1 MNISFDWLKEYV
13 DIEDMTPQELD
24 DLLTFSGLEVDSM
37 EKVETIKGGLEHVV
51 IAQVLTCEPHPDS
64 DHLHLTTV
72 DVRGERP
79 LNIVCGAPNV
89 AAGQK
94 VVCAQ
99 IGTKIYTSDTEY
111 YEIKKGKLRGAVS
124 EGMLCAAD
132 ELQLGTDHAGIMV
145 LPDDAPVGMPAK
157 EYFHVKDDCLL
168 EVAITA
174 NRMDAISHIGVARD
188 VVAVRNTREGK
199 QLKIK
204 WPEIAE
210 CVNASTCKCVS
221 ADAPASNTITQSHDN
236 AIRVTVEDPDLCPR
250 YTGITLRGVKVGESP
265 EWLQNRLRTV
275 GLRPIN
281 NVVDVTNFV
290 MMEVGQPLHAFDADQ
305 IAGGHVIVKTLPQ
318 GTKFVTLDG
327 VERTLDQRDLMICN
341 EQEGMCIAG
350 VFGGLKSGVTME
362 TKNVFLECA
371 FFNPVSI
378 RKTSQRHTLK
388 TDASYRYERTCDPNI
403 TEWALRRAVKLIR
416 ELAGGE
422 ICGQM
427 IDIYPNKIER
437 PTVEVNFRRMFDLIG
452 QDIPLE
458 AVRTALTS
466 LDIEIVNETAD
477 GMTLR
482 VPTCKADVTRECDI
496 VEEIMRIYGYNNITF
511 DERLN
516 SCLSYGRK
524 PNPAKLKN
532 AAADY
537 LTDNGFSEIMNN
549 SLTKGEYYEDNAD
562 FPADRCVQ
570 IINPLS
576 KELNVMRQTL
586 LYSGLECIARNIN
599 YRILDQKLYEFGR
612 SYCVNASMCKC
623 VSDGASATNAL
634 TQSNDNAIT
643 DVTKRFT
650 ETEHVSIFMTGNM
663 TPESWKTKPAEVDF
677 YYLKSYVMTLLQRMR
692 VNMGRVEMVPTQYKF
707 FAEGLDIVQRD
718 SKKLLGTL
726 GRIGRETLKKMDIKQ
741 PVFYADLNWTLLL
754 KQYPTKEVQYQEVAK
769 FPEVRRDLALVLRK
783 DITFAQVEQ
792 AALQCEKKL
801 LKSVSLF
808 DVYEGKGI
816 TEGFK
821 SYAVSFILQDKDKTL
836 NDKQIE
842 STMAK
847 IQKTLET
854 QLGAKIRG

>member
-13 DIEDMTPQELD
+13 DIEDMTPQQLD

-72 DVRGERP
+72 DVGGERP

-199 QLKIK
+199 NLAIK
-204 WPEIAE
+204 WPEVE
-210 CVNASTCKCVS
+210 SGEWKVESDK
-221 ADAPASNTITQSHDN
+221 
-236 AIRVTVEDPDLCPR
+236 AIRVTVEEPELCPR
-250 YTGITLRGVKVGESP
+250 YTGITLRNVKVGESP

-290 MMEVGQPLHAFDADQ
+290 MMEVGQPLHAFDADK
-305 IAGGHVIVKTLPQ
+305 IGGGHVVVKRLPQ

-327 VERTLDQRDLMICN
+327 VERTLDARDLMICDEN
-341 EQEGMCIAG
+341 EGMCIAG
-350 VFGGLKSGVTME
+350 VFGGQKSGVSME
-362 TKNVFLECA
+362 TTNVFLESA

-416 ELAGGE
+416 ELAGGD

-427 IDIYPNKIER
+427 VDLYPKKIER
-437 PTVEVNFRRMFDLIG
+437 PTVEVNFRRMFDLVG

-466 LDIEIVNETAD
+466 LDIEIVREDAE
-477 GMTLR
+477 GMTLK

-496 VEEIMRIYGYNNITF
+496 VEEIMRIYGYNNIHIGTTV
-511 DERLN
+511 N
-516 SCLSYGRK
+516 SCLSYGKKPDPRK
-524 PNPAKLKN
+524 LRN
-532 AAADY
+532 AVSDY

-549 SLTKGEYYEDNAD
+549 SLTKSEYYDENPD
-562 FPADRCVQ
+562 FPADRCIP

-599 YRILDQKLYEFGR
+599 YKIHDQKLYEFGR
-612 SYCVNASMCKC
+612 SYVK
-623 VSDGASATNAL
+623 
-634 TQSNDNAIT
+634 T
-643 DVTKRFT
+643 DEAANQELPVTKRFN
-650 ETEHVSIFMTGNM
+650 ETEHVSIFLTGNM
-663 TPESWKTKPAEVDF
+663 TPESWKMKPAEADF
-677 YYLKSYVMTLLQRMR
+677 FYLKAYVMDILHRMR

-707 FAEGLDIVQRD
+707 FAEGLDLVLRD
-718 SKKLLGTL
+718 NKKVLATLGTL
-726 GRIGRETLKKMDIKQ
+726 GRETLKRMDIKQ

-754 KQYPTKEVQYQEVAK
+754 KGYPTKEVQYQDVAK
-769 FPEVRRDLALVLRK
+769 FPEVRRDLALILKK
-783 DITFAQVEQ
+783 DVTFAAIEQ
-792 AALQCEKKL
+792 AAMQCEKKL
-801 LKSVSLF
+801 LKRVSLF

-816 TEGFK
+816 ADGFK

-842 STMAK
+842 TTMAK

-854 QLGAKIRG
+854 QLGAKVRG

>member
-72 DVRGERP
+72 DVGGERP

-199 QLKIK
+199 QLSIK
-204 WPEIAE
+204 WPE
-210 CVNASTCKCVS
+210 
-221 ADAPASNTITQSHDN
+221 APELPELPDSPE
-236 AIRVTVEDPDLCPR
+236 AIRVTVEEPELCPR
-250 YTGITLRGVKVGESP
+250 YTGITLRNVKVGESP

-281 NVVDVTNFV
+281 NIVDVTNFV
-290 MMEVGQPLHAFDADQ
+290 MMEVGQPLHAFDADK
-305 IAGGHVIVKTLPQ
+305 IGGGHVVVKRLPQ

-327 VERTLDQRDLMICN
+327 VERTLDARDLMICDEN
-341 EQEGMCIAG
+341 EGMCIAG
-350 VFGGLKSGVTME
+350 VFGGQKSGVSME
-362 TKNVFLECA
+362 TTNVFLESA

-416 ELAGGE
+416 ELAGGD

-427 IDIYPNKIER
+427 VDLYPNKIER
-437 PTVEVNFRRMFDLIG
+437 PTVEVNFRRMFDLVG

-466 LDIEIVNETAD
+466 LDIEIVREDAE
-477 GMTLR
+477 GMTLK

-496 VEEIMRIYGYNNITF
+496 VEEILRIYGYNNIHISETV
-511 DERLN
+511 N
-516 SCLSYGRK
+516 SCLSYGKK
-524 PNPAKLKN
+524 PDPRKLKN
-532 AAADY
+532 AVSDY

-549 SLTKGEYYEDNAD
+549 SLTKSEYYEENPD
-562 FPADRCVQ
+562 FPADRCIP

-599 YRILDQKLYEFGR
+599 YKIHDQKLYEFGR
-612 SYCVNASMCKC
+612 SYVK
-623 VSDGASATNAL
+623 
-634 TQSNDNAIT
+634 T
-643 DVTKRFT
+643 DEAANQELPVTKRFN
-650 ETEHVSIFMTGNM
+650 ETEHVSIFLTGNM
-663 TPESWKTKPAEVDF
+663 TPESWKMKPAESDF
-677 YYLKSYVMTLLQRMR
+677 FYLKAYVIDILHRMR

-718 SKKLLGTL
+718 SKKLLGTI

-741 PVFYADLNWTLLL
+741 PVYYADLNWTLLL
-754 KQYPTKEVQYQEVAK
+754 KGYPTKEVQYQEVAK
-769 FPEVRRDLALVLRK
+769 FPEVRRDLALILKK
-783 DITFAQVEQ
+783 DVTFAAIEQ
-792 AALQCEKKL
+792 AAMQCEKKL
-801 LKSVSLF
+801 LKRVSLF

-816 TEGFK
+816 ADGFK

-854 QLGAKIRG
+854 QLGAKVRG

>member
-1 MNISFDWLKEYV
+1 MNISFDWLKDYV
-13 DIEDMTPQELD
+13 DLGDMTPEQLD

-72 DVRGERP
+72 DVGTGTP

-99 IGTKIYTSDTEY
+99 IGTKIYTSDTEF

-188 VVAVRNTREGK
+188 VVAVLNTREGK
-199 QLKIK
+199 NLKIK
-204 WPEIAE
+204 WPE
-210 CVNASTCKCVS
+210 
-221 ADAPASNTITQSHDN
+221 APEFPDIPENPA
-236 AIRVTVEDPDLCPR
+236 AIKVTVEDANLCPR
-250 YTGITLRGVKVGESP
+250 YTGITLRNVKVGESP

-305 IAGGHVIVKTLPQ
+305 ITGGHVIVKTLPQ
-318 GTKFVTLDG
+318 GTKFTTLDG
-327 VERTLDQRDLMICN
+327 VERTLDARDLMICN
-341 EQEGMCIAG
+341 AGGGDRDGGANEPQPMCIAG

-362 TKNVFLECA
+362 TKNVFLESA
-371 FFNPVSI
+371 FFNPLGI

-416 ELAGGE
+416 EVAGGE
-422 ICGQM
+422 ICGTM
-427 IDIYPNKIER
+427 IDLYPKKVER
-437 PTVEVNFRRMFDLIG
+437 PTVEVNFRRMFDLVG

-466 LDIEIVNETAD
+466 LDIEIVNETAE

-496 VEEIMRIYGYNNITF
+496 VEEIMRIYGYNNIHV
-511 DERLN
+511 DERVN
-516 SCLSYGRK
+516 SCLSYGSK
-524 PNPAKLKN
+524 PNPRRLQN
-532 AAADY
+532 VVSDY

-549 SLTKGEYYEDNAD
+549 SLSKSAYYVDNAD
-562 FPADRCVQ
+562 FPEKDCVA
-570 IINPLS
+570 ILNPLS

-586 LYSGLECIARNIN
+586 LYSGLECVVRNLN
-599 YRILDQKLYEFGR
+599 YKIHDQKLYEFGR
-612 SYCVNASMCKC
+612 SYQKSNLSDPSDSSDKSDKSDASDL
-623 VSDGASATNAL
+623 S
-634 TQSNDNAIT
+634 
-643 DVTKRFT
+643 VTKKYT
-650 ETEHVSIFMTGNM
+650 ETQHLSLWMTGEQYA
-663 TPESWKTKPAEVDF
+663 ESWKVAHTPTDF
-677 YYLKSYVMTLLQRMR
+677 FYLKSYVMNILHRMR
-692 VNMGRVEMVPTQYKF
+692 VSMTRLVSQPTACKYLS
-707 FAEGLDIVQRD
+707 EGVDLVYRD
-718 SKKLLGTL
+718 SKKVLLSMGVVDKTL
-726 GRIGRETLKKMDIKQ
+726 LTKMDCKQ
-741 PVFYADLNWTLLL
+741 PVFYADINWDLVL
-754 KQYPTKEVQYQEVAK
+754 KNYPKKEVLFTEVPR
-769 FPEVRRDLALVLRK
+769 FPEVRRDLALIVDK
-783 DITFAQVEQ
+783 TVTFEQIEQV
-792 AALQCEKKL
+792 AYASEKKL
-801 LKSVSLF
+801 LQHVGLF

-816 TEGFK
+816 ATGMK

-836 NDKQIE
+836 NDKQIDA
-842 STMAK
+842 SMTK
-847 IQKTLET
+847 IQKNLES

>member
-1 MNISFDWLKEYV
+1 MNISFDWLKQYV
-13 DIEDMTPQELD
+13 DIEGMTPQELD
-24 DLLTFSGLEVDSM
+24 DLLTFSGLEVDSK

-72 DVRGERP
+72 DVGTGTP

-157 EYFHVKDDCLL
+157 EYFHVQDDWLF

-199 QLKIK
+199 QLSIK
-204 WPEIAE
+204 WPE
-210 CVNASTCKCVS
+210 
-221 ADAPASNTITQSHDN
+221 APAFLETPDCPE
-236 AIRVTVEDPDLCPR
+236 AIKVTVEDSNLCPR

-305 IAGGHVIVKTLPQ
+305 ITGGHVIVKTLPQ

-327 VERTLDQRDLMICN
+327 VERTLDARDLMICN
-341 EQEGMCIAG
+341 EEEGMCIAG
-350 VFGGLKSGVTME
+350 VFGGLKSGTTME
-362 TKNVFLECA
+362 TKNVFLESA

-403 TEWALRRAVKLIR
+403 TVWALRRAVKLIQ

-427 IDIYPNKIER
+427 VDLYPKPIER
-437 PTVEVNFRRMFDLIG
+437 PTVEVNFRRMFDLVG

-466 LDIEIVNETAD
+466 LDIEIVNETAE
-477 GMTLR
+477 GMSLK

-496 VEEIMRIYGYNNITF
+496 VEEIMRIYGYNNIHIGDTV
-511 DERLN
+511 N
-516 SCLSYGRK
+516 SCLSYGKK
-524 PNPAKLKN
+524 PDPRKLKN
-532 AAADY
+532 AVSDY
-537 LTDNGFSEIMNN
+537 LTDSGFSEIMNN
-549 SLTKGEYYEDNAD
+549 SLTKSEYYDENPD
-562 FPADRCVQ
+562 FPADRCIP

-599 YRILDQKLYEFGR
+599 FRILDQKLYEFGHC
-612 SYCVNASMCKC
+612 YVK
-623 VSDGASATNAL
+623 
-634 TQSNDNAIT
+634 NDLKDLNDFKDLNDIP
-643 DVTKRFT
+643 VTKRFA

-663 TPESWKTKPAEVDF
+663 TPESWKMKPAETDF
-677 YYLKSYVMTLLQRMR
+677 FYLKAYVMDILHRMR
-692 VNMGRVEMVPTQYKF
+692 VNMGRIEMVPTQYKF

-718 SKKLLGTL
+718 SKKLLGTI

-741 PVFYADLNWTLLL
+741 PVYYADLNWTLLL
-754 KQYPTKEVQYQEVAK
+754 KQYPTKEVLYQEVAK
-769 FPEVRRDLALVLRK
+769 FPEVRRDLALILRK
-783 DITFAQVEQ
+783 DVTFAQVEQ
-792 AALQCEKKL
+792 AAMQCEKKL
-801 LKSVSLF
+801 LKRVSLF

-816 TEGFK
+816 ADGFK

-842 STMAK
+842 ATMAK

>member
-13 DIEDMTPQELD
+13 DLGDMTPEQLD

-72 DVRGERP
+72 DVGTGTP

-99 IGTKIYTSDTEY
+99 IGTKIYTSDTEF

-188 VVAVRNTREGK
+188 VVAVLNTREGK

-204 WPEIAE
+204 WPE
-210 CVNASTCKCVS
+210 VSDLSDASGKSDASDKAIKVS
-221 ADAPASNTITQSHDN
+221 
-236 AIRVTVEDPDLCPR
+236 VEDAALCPR
-250 YTGITLRGVKVGESP
+250 YTGITLRNVKVSESP
-265 EWLQNRLRTV
+265 EWLQNRLRAV

-318 GTKFVTLDG
+318 GTKFTTLDG
-327 VERTLDQRDLMICN
+327 VERSLDARDLMICN
-341 EQEGMCIAG
+341 EHEGMCIAG

-362 TKNVFLECA
+362 TKNVFLESA

-403 TEWALRRAVKLIR
+403 TEWALRRAVKLIL
-416 ELAGGE
+416 ETAGGVV
-422 ICGQM
+422 CGDM
-427 IDIYPNKIER
+427 VDLYPNKIER
-437 PTVEVNFRRMFDLIG
+437 PTVEVNFRRMFDLVG

-458 AVRTALTS
+458 SVRTALTS
-466 LDIEIVNETAD
+466 LDIEIVNETSE

-496 VEEIMRIYGYNNITF
+496 VEEVMRIYGYNNIHV
-511 DERLN
+511 DERVN
-516 SCLSYGRK
+516 SCLSYGSK
-524 PNPAKLKN
+524 PNPRRLQN
-532 AAADY
+532 VVSDY

-549 SLTKGEYYEDNAD
+549 SLSKSAYYVDNAD
-562 FPADRCVQ
+562 FPESQCVS
-570 IINPLS
+570 ILNPLS

-586 LYSGLECIARNIN
+586 LYSGLECVVRNLN
-599 YRILDQKLYEFGR
+599 YKIHDQKLYEFGR
-612 SYCVNASMCKC
+612 NYRK
-623 VSDGASATNAL
+623 SDL
-634 TQSNDNAIT
+634 TDLPDPSDLP
-643 DVTKRFT
+643 VTKRFS
-650 ETEHVSIFMTGNM
+650 ETQHVAIFMTGNM
-663 TPESWKTKPAEVDF
+663 TAESWKLKPAAVDF
-677 YYLKSYVMTLLQRMR
+677 FYLKSHVMNILHRMR
-692 VNMGRVEMVPTQYKF
+692 VNMSRLETKPTACKYLS
-707 FAEGLDIVQRD
+707 EGVDLMFRD
-718 SKKLLGTL
+718 NHKVLVSMGAVAKTVLT
-726 GRIGRETLKKMDIKQ
+726 KMDCKQ
-741 PVFYADLNWTLLL
+741 SVFYADINWDLLL
-754 KQYPTKEVQYQEVAK
+754 KNYPKKEVTFSEIPR
-769 FPEVRRDLALVLRK
+769 FPEVRRDLALVVDK
-783 DITFAQVEQ
+783 NVTFDQIEQV
-792 AALQCEKKL
+792 AYASEKKL
-801 LKSVSLF
+801 LQRVGLF

-816 TEGFK
+816 AAGMK
-821 SYAVSFILQDKDKTL
+821 SYAVSFVLQDKDRTL

-842 STMAK
+842 AVMDK
-847 IQKTLET
+847 IQKNLDS
-854 QLGAKIRG
+854 QLGAKIRS

>member
-1 MNISFDWLKEYV
+1 MNISFDWLKQYV

-37 EKVETIKGGLEHVV
+37 EKVESIKGGLEHVV

-72 DVRGERP
+72 DVGGERP

-132 ELQLGTDHAGIMV
+132 ELQLGSDHAGIMV

-157 EYFHVKDDCLL
+157 EYFHVEDDHLL

-174 NRMDAISHIGVARD
+174 NRMDACSHIGVARD

-199 QLKIK
+199 KLAIK
-204 WPEIAE
+204 WPEVE
-210 CVNASTCKCVS
+210 REEWKEENEK
-221 ADAPASNTITQSHDN
+221 
-236 AIRVTVEDPDLCPR
+236 AIRVTVEEPELCPR
-250 YTGITLRGVKVGESP
+250 YTGITLRGVEVKDSP
-265 EWLQNRLRTV
+265 EWLQKRLRTV

-281 NVVDVTNFV
+281 NIVDVTNFV
-290 MMEVGQPLHAFDADQ
+290 MMEVGQPLHAFDADR
-305 IAGGHVIVKTLPQ
+305 IGGGHVVVKRLPQ
-318 GTKFVTLDG
+318 GTKFTTLDG
-327 VERTLDQRDLMICN
+327 VERELDARDLMICD

-350 VFGGLKSGVTME
+350 VFGGQKSGVTHE
-362 TKNVFLECA
+362 TRNVFLESA
-371 FFNPVSI
+371 YFNPVSI

-388 TDASYRYERTCDPNI
+388 TDASYRYERGCDPNI

-422 ICGQM
+422 VCGSM
-427 IDIYPNKIER
+427 VDLYPKPIDKPV
-437 PTVEVNFRRMFDLIG
+437 VEVNFRRMFDLIG
-452 QDIPLE
+452 KEIPLE

-466 LDIEIVNETAD
+466 LDIEIVSETAE

-482 VPTCKADVTRECDI
+482 VPTMKCDVTRECDI

-524 PNPAKLKN
+524 PNPLKLKN
-532 AAADY
+532 AVSDY
-537 LTDNGFSEIMNN
+537 LAYNGFSEIMNN
-549 SLTKGEYYEDNAD
+549 SLTKSEYYDGNPD
-562 FPADRCVQ
+562 FPAERCVQ

-586 LYSGLECIARNIN
+586 LYSGLEVIARNIN
-599 YRILDQKLYEFGR
+599 YRILDQKLFEFGR
-612 SYCVNASMCKC
+612 SYLKNEV
-623 VSDGASATNAL
+623 DDDTL
-634 TQSNDNAIT
+634 P
-643 DVTKRFT
+643 VTKRFT
-650 ETEHVSIFMTGNM
+650 ETQHVSLFLTGKM
-663 TPESWKTKPAEVDF
+663 MPENWKVVAADSDF
-677 YYLKSYVMTLLQRMR
+677 YYLKAHLTNILKRMR
-692 VNMGRVEMVPTQYKF
+692 VNMGRVEVKTTESKY
-707 FAEGLDIVQRD
+707 FAEGLDYVMRD
-718 SKKLLGTL
+718 SKKTL
-726 GRIGRETLKKMDIKQ
+726 CSIGRLSRELLKRMDIKQ
-741 PVFYADLNWTLLL
+741 EVVYADLNWDLLL
-754 KQYPTKEVQYQEVAK
+754 KQYPAKEVLYEEVAK
-769 FPEVRRDLALVLRK
+769 FPEVRRDLALILKK
-783 DITFAQVEQ
+783 DVTFAAIEQ
-792 AALQCEKKL
+792 AAMQCEKKL
-801 LKSVSLF
+801 LKRVSLF

-816 TEGFK
+816 TEGMK

-842 STMAK
+842 ATMAK